1 MSRFKIGQITDEVEA
16 FAINNGFDFEY
27 EVVEDK
33 AENTFENIEDFA
45 NEVMML
51 KYGMGYFRMKMIA
64 EELLQGLIADDKAE
78 AIKYCK
84 EHIGMGENEIEM
96 LGGR

>member
-1 MSRFKIGQITDEVEA
+1 MSRIKIGQIDDKAEA
-16 FAINNGFDFEY
+16 FVVTQGFDFEY
-27 EVVEDK
+27 EVVEDDTVD
-33 AENTFENIEDFA
+33 TFESIDMFA
-45 NEVMML
+45 NEVMMV
-51 KYGMGYFRMKMIA
+51 KYGIGYFRLKMIA

-96 LGGR
+96 LGGK